1 MRMEVVRVVLQLSHY
16 YPSDYV
22 GRDKLGQSSNVGLVK
37 VGVIISQTI
46 ASIMAYAANSCDFD
60 GTGVSFKAIY
70 TYIACYF
77 YFMSIITNPMFGL
90 KL

>member
-1 MRMEVVRVVLQLSHY
+1 MYHGSRSRIT
-16 YPSDYV
+16 
-22 GRDKLGQSSNVGLVK
+22 
-37 VGVIISQTI
+37 GVNID
-46 ASIMAYAANSCDFD
+46 DFN

-70 TYIACYF
+70 TYIACYL